1 MPLPRFYKLDPAQ
14 RENLLG
20 AARAEMLEHGYEG
33 ASFNRVIERAGIS
46 KGAMYYYFADKAD
59 LYRTVT
65 ESVAEEAIAA
75 FGELGPIADAHDY
88 WRELEGMLQRALA
101 WISNRPQLAEIG
113 KSVYANQG
121 GVLDSL
127 RARLLEGVSDLLE
140 RGQKAGAVRTDFP
153 LGLLA
158 EAATGMMMGADRWF
172 TEHFA
177 RLPPEDVMRLSYGTY
192 GLLRQLLEPPGS
204 QR

>member
-1 MPLPRFYKLDPAQ
+1 MPLPRFYRLNPAQ

-65 ESVAEEAIAA
+65 EAVAEEAVAA
-75 FGELGPIADAHDY
+75 FGELGPVSNAEEY
-88 WRELEGMLQRALA
+88 WSGLEAMMQRALA
-101 WISNRPQLAEIG
+101 WISGQPQLAEIG
-113 KSVYANQG
+113 KSVYSNQG
-121 GVLDSL
+121 GVLDAL
-127 RARLLEGVSDLLE
+127 RARLLEGVREILE
-140 RGQKAGAVRTDFP
+140 RGQAVGAIRADFP

-172 TEHFA
+172 AEHYA
-177 RLPPEDVMRLSYGTY
+177 QMASDDVMRLSYGTY
-192 GLLRQLLEPPGS
+192 GLLRQLLEPPARAG
-204 QR
+204 

>member
-1 MPLPRFYKLDPAQ
+1 MPLPRFYKLDPEQ

-65 ESVAEEAIAA
+65 EAIAEEAMAA
-75 FGELGPIADAHDY
+75 FGELGPVSTAAEY
-88 WRELEGMLQRALA
+88 WGGLEAMMQRALT
-101 WISNRPQLAEIG
+101 WITAQPQLAEIG

-121 GVLDSL
+121 GVLDAL
-127 RARLLEGVSDLLE
+127 RARLLEGVSDVLKQ
-140 RGQKAGAVRTDFP
+140 GQDVGAIRTDFP

-172 TEHFA
+172 AEHFA
-177 RLPPEDVMRLSYGTY
+177 EMPAEDVMRISYATY
-192 GLLRQLLEPPGS
+192 GLLRQLLEPP
-204 QR
+204 RAEP